1 MITNIFK
8 ELKESKQMKDL
19 ALKTYNAAATRMNN
33 GIIEAF
39 NKAWDSQKDKILGD
53 EAYQR
58 AYDTLFDKIWSQE
71 IKKATTKFTTDQI
84 KKAFGLFKI
93 IIK

>member
-1 MITNIFK
+1 MIINIMK
-8 ELKESKQMKDL
+8 ELKENKQMKDL

-58 AYDTLFDKIWSQE
+58 AYDALFDKIWSQE
-71 IKKATTKFTTDQI
+71 IKKATTKFTTEQI